1 MANIRKRGKS
11 YQITVSSGY
20 DVNGKK
26 ITHTMTWTPDPD
38 MGIRAINKELSIVA
52 AEFEKKFKN
61 GQSLD
66 GKMRFSEYVEG
77 YWLKRKEKEVEITT
91 YTRYK
96 GMLKRILPDLG
107 HYRMENN
114 QPGVI
119 YAFYDDLY
127 EEKRE
132 DIKYKPTDFCR
143 QICKNDY
150 TRPEFAEKCGI
161 GMTATDS
168 IRAGRN
174 LNEKNANAVSKALR
188 FPLEDLFIPLEKQ
201 LSSRTILHHH
211 RVLSDIMQQ
220 AVYDG
225 LILVNPVSRVRAP
238 KVDQKEARY
247 LDENQAMELLIKVN
261 EKADK
266 PFDVLIPLLI
276 LTGMRRGEAC
286 GLEWQDIDF
295 EKNLIHIIRSSLYLP
310 ERGVF
315 ESTPKTISS
324 KRVVHIDDDLKLLLQ
339 EHKKWQEKQAVKLGS
354 EWHNCGRVI
363 TTDYGKPINPG
374 TVTAWFYKF
383 VAENDLPDICLHS
396 LRHTC
401 ATLLLAAHTPISAVA
416 QRLGHSTSATTSR
429 IYIHAIQSAEA
440 QTAETL
446 HNILPL
452 PNGNSLKKGT

>member
-11 YQITVSSGY
+11 YQITVSCGY
-20 DVNGKK
+20 DANGKK
-26 ITHTMTWTPDPD
+26 IAHMMTWTPDPD
-38 MGIRAINKELSIVA
+38 MGVRAINKELNIVA

-66 GKMRFSEYVEG
+66 SKMRLSEYVEN
-77 YWLKRKEKEVEITT
+77 YWLKRKEKEVEPTT
-91 YTRYK
+91 YIRYK
-96 GMLKRILPDLG
+96 GMLKRILPALG
-107 HYRMENN
+107 HYRLENI
-114 QPGVI
+114 QPGAI

-132 DIKYKPTDFCR
+132 DIKYKPTDLCK

-161 GMTATDS
+161 GLTATDS

-174 LNEKNANAVSKALR
+174 LNEKNAKAVSKALR

-201 LSSRTILHHH
+201 LSARTILHHH
-211 RVLSDIMQQ
+211 RVLSDILQN

-225 LILVNPVSRVRAP
+225 LIIVNPCSRVRAP
-238 KVDQKEARY
+238 RVQQKEARY
-247 LDENQAMELLIKVN
+247 LDEEQAMQLLIKVN

-266 PFDVLIPLLI
+266 PFDVLIPLLL

-295 EKNLIHIIRSSLYLP
+295 EKNLIHIMRSSLYLP
-310 ERGVF
+310 EKGVF

-324 KRVVHIDDDLKLLLQ
+324 KRVIHIDADLAMLLRY
-339 EHKKWQEKQAVKLGS
+339 HKRWQEEQAAKLGS
-354 EWHNCGRVI
+354 EWHNSGRVI
-363 TTDYGKPINPG
+363 TTNYGKPINPG

-440 QTAETL
+440 QAAETL

-452 PNGNSLKKGT
+452 PSADSLKKEA

>member
-1 MANIRKRGKS
+1 MANITKRGNG
-11 YQITVSSGY
+11 YRIIVSGGY
-20 DVNGKK
+20 DSNGKR
-26 ITHTMTWTPDPD
+26 ITHTMTWIPDPD
-38 MGIRAINKELSIVA
+38 MGVRAINKELNIVA

-66 GKMRFSEYVEG
+66 GKMRFSEYVEN

-96 GMLKRILPDLG
+96 GMLKRILPAFG
-107 HYRMENN
+107 HYRMENI

-132 DIKYKPTDFCR
+132 DIKYKPTDFLK

-161 GMTATDS
+161 GLTATDS

-174 LNEKNANAVSKALR
+174 LNEKNAKAVSKALR

-201 LSSRTILHHH
+201 LSARTILHHH

-238 KVDQKEARY
+238 KVEQKEARY

-295 EKNLIHIIRSSLYLP
+295 EKNLIHIMRSSLYLP
-310 ERGVF
+310 EKGVF
-315 ESTPKTISS
+315 ESTPKTTSS
-324 KRVVHIDDDLKLLLQ
+324 KRVVHIDEDLKLLLQ
-339 EHKKWQEKQAVKLGS
+339 EHKKWQEQQAAKLGS
-354 EWHNCGRVI
+354 EWHDCGRVI

-396 LRHTC
+396 LRHLTPPFSHKSQT
-401 ATLLLAAHTPISAVA
+401 TLLRQNNPLHNN
-416 QRLGHSTSATTSR
+416 GHVKPAFDIAI
-429 IYIHAIQSAEA
+429 IYIA
-440 QTAETL
+440 
-446 HNILPL
+446 
-452 PNGNSLKKGT
+452 

>member
-1 MANIRKRGKS
+1 MASITKRGNG
-11 YQITVSSGY
+11 YRIYVSGGY
-20 DVNGKK
+20 DSNGKK
-26 ITHTMTWTPDPD
+26 ITHTMTWIPEPG
-38 MGIRAINKELSIVA
+38 MGVRAINKELNIVA
-52 AEFEKKFKN
+52 AEFEKKCKN
-61 GQSLD
+61 GRKLD
-66 GKMRFSEYVEG
+66 SKMTLSEYVEN

-96 GMLKRILPDLG
+96 GMLKRILPALG
-107 HYRMENN
+107 HYRLENI
-114 QPGVI
+114 QPSII
-119 YAFYDDLY
+119 YAFYDDMY
-127 EEKRE
+127 EEKRD
-132 DIKYKPTDFCR
+132 DIKYKPTELCR
-143 QICKNDY
+143 DICKKDY
-150 TRPEFAEKCGI
+150 TRPQFAEKCGI
-161 GMTATDS
+161 GMTAADS

-174 LNEKNANAVSKALR
+174 VNEKNAKAVSKALR
-188 FPLEDLFIPLEKQ
+188 FPLEDLFTPLEKR
-201 LSSRTILHHH
+201 LSSRTVLHHH

-220 AVYDG
+220 AVYDE

-238 KVDQKEARY
+238 RVEQKEARY
-247 LDENQAMELLIKVN
+247 LDEKQAMDLLVKVN

-286 GLEWQDIDF
+286 GLEWRDIDF
-295 EKNLIHIIRSSLYLP
+295 DKNLIHIMRSSLYLP
-310 ERGVF
+310 EKGVF

-324 KRVVHIDDDLKLLLQ
+324 KRVIHIDEDLNALLQ
-339 EHKKWQEKQAVKLGS
+339 GHKKWQEAQAAKLGS
-354 EWHNCGRVI
+354 EWEDSGRVI

-374 TVTAWFYKF
+374 TVTKWFYNF
-383 VAENDLPDICLHS
+383 IAENDLPDICLHS

-440 QTAETL
+440 QAAETL

-452 PNGNSLKKGT
+452 PKNDNR